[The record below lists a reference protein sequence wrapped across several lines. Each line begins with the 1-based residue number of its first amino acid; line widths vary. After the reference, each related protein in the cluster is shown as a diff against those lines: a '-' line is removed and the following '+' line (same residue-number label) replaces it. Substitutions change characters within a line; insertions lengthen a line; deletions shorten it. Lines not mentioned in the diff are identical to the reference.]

1 MPRTVHP
8 AEWPD
13 KVMFAAMLVVI
24 AGALGSVF
32 AVLRLAGLRIDRGLS
47 DLLYITPP
55 TLSLVLSGA
64 MIVLGVFAI
73 RHQAAIWVW
82 LAIVAGILSMGM
94 IGFVPLLSL
103 VAIVFLVR
111 SRLEGEETTLDERTV
126 APSVWADKA
135 LAASLLLFVGGLVS
149 LFQAVLLFNDNM
161 TAPML
166 AETPQVLA
174 GASLVAGAWCVYAS
188 FEVYRLRR
196 AWTGYVGVALAIVTL
211 GFLALGPALAV
222 GAFVLLQRA
231 RAENEFDDA
240 APTAAAS

>member
-1 MPRTVHP
+1 MLRTVHP

-32 AVLRLAGLRIDRGLS
+32 ALLRLTGLRIDRGLS

-64 MIVLGVFAI
+64 MIVLGVSAI
-73 RHQAAIWVW
+73 RHQAAVWVW

-103 VAIVFLVR
+103 AAIAFLVR
-111 SRLEGEETTLDERTV
+111 SRMEGEETTLDARTV

-149 LFQAVLLFNDNM
+149 LFQALLLFNDNM
-161 TAPML
+161 TAPVLATAPAML
-166 AETPQVLA
+166 AT
-174 GASLVAGAWCVYAS
+174 ASLVAGAWCLYAS

-196 AWTGYVGVALAIVTL
+196 AWTGYVGAALGAASL

-222 GAFVLLQRA
+222 GAFLLLQRA
-231 RAENEFDDA
+231 RAESEFDG
-240 APTAAAS
+240 APAAATL